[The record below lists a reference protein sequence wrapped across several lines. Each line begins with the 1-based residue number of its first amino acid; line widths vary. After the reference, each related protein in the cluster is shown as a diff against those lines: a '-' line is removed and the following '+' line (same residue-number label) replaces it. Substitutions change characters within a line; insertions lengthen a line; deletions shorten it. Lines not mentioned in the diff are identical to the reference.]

1 MAFLTGIEL
10 RRRIASGSLEIHSLD
25 PQQPFNVD
33 SQVTEDSIDLRLAPI
48 GLLLKAGIESLDYL
62 SDNLDYAY
70 DVVEIKASGMDLQ
83 PMRPFLTQ
91 TLEAICFPDELVGLV
106 VTRST
111 FARLGIM
118 ANCLAPKFAAGI
130 RWAFPLQLV
139 NLNSVPVRI
148 YPYAPVAQLM
158 VSETSGESV
167 GYRGK
172 YQDAYAPTA
181 PRIGDRERESL
192 TSANP
197 LAVNRTFH
205 IINRDLRSHA
215 GTDSVPASSAVAAAP
230 QAVAETAGFGEPVT
244 RRSRGLTAAA
254 VSTVCLVAAFTVALT
269 LRVLIGG
276 PLAHAERG
284 AVIAVLAAIAVS
296 AGTTALLWRRARPQ
310 ERRGGP

>member
-48 GLLLKAGIESLDYL
+48 GLVLKAGIESLDYL

-70 DVVEIKASGMDLQ
+70 NIVEIKASGMDLQ

-158 VSETSGESV
+158 VSDTSGESV

-205 IINRDLRSHA
+205 IINRDLRSHV
-215 GTDSVPASSAVAAAP
+215 GTDSVPASPAADPGDAVAG
-230 QAVAETAGFGEPVT
+230 TSGFMEPVT
-244 RRSRGLTAAA
+244 RRCRALTAAA
-254 VSTVCLVAAFTVALT
+254 VSIVCLVAAFAVALT
-269 LRVLIGG
+269 LRVVFGG
-276 PLAHAERG
+276 PLSPLEKVTAM
-284 AVIAVLAAIAVS
+284 VVLATIAVS
-296 AGTTALLWRRARPQ
+296 VGTTAQLLRRARAQ
-310 ERRGGP
+310 EHRGGR

>member
-10 RRRIASGSLEIHSLD
+10 RRRIASGNLEIHSLD

-48 GLLLKAGIESLDYL
+48 GLVLKAGIESLDYL

-70 DVVEIKASGMDLQ
+70 DVVEIKADGMDLQ

-205 IINRDLRSHA
+205 IINRDLRSHV
-215 GTDSVPASSAVAAAP
+215 GKDSIPAPPTADLLD
-230 QAVAETAGFGEPVT
+230 AESRACGVGEPDT
-244 RRSRGLTAAA
+244 RGSRTRTAAA
-254 VSTVCLVAAFTVALT
+254 VSTVCLVAAFVVGLTV
-269 LRVLIGG
+269 RVVIGG
-276 PLAHAERG
+276 PLSQAER
-284 AVIAVLAAIAVS
+284 VTVMVVLAAIALSVG
-296 AGTTALLWRRARPQ
+296 ATVQLWRRTRPQ
-310 ERRGGP
+310 ERNGGR

>member
-10 RRRIASGSLEIHSLD
+10 RRRIAAGSLEIHSLD
-25 PQQPFNVD
+25 PQQPFNPD

-48 GLLLKAGIESLDYL
+48 GLTLKAGIESLDYL

-70 DVVEIKASGMDLQ
+70 DVVEIRANGMDLQ
-83 PMRPFLTQ
+83 PMQPFLTQ

-158 VSETSGESV
+158 VAETSGESV

-205 IINRDLRSHA
+205 IINADLRSNA
-215 GTDSVPASSAVAAAP
+215 RTDSAPASAPVSPSVAAA
-230 QAVAETAGFGEPVT
+230 ETSTSAGPLPAG
-244 RRSRGLTAAA
+244 RRAAAA
-254 VSTVCLVAAFTVALT
+254 VSAACLVAAFTLALA
-269 LRVLIGG
+269 LRVVAGG
-276 PLAHAERG
+276 PLSHSEK
-284 AVIAVLAAIAVS
+284 VVVTVCL
-296 AGTTALLWRRARPQ
+296 AGTALASGVTAHLWWRARP
-310 ERRGGP
+310 RGR

>member
-48 GLLLKAGIESLDYL
+48 GLVLKAGIESLDYL

-70 DVVEIKASGMDLQ
+70 DVVEIKAGGMDLQ

-205 IINRDLRSHA
+205 IINRDVRSHA
-215 GTDSVPASSAVAAAP
+215 RTDSVPVSSAAAP
-230 QAVAETAGFGEPVT
+230 RDAVAGTSGFGEPVT
-244 RRSRGLTAAA
+244 RGPRALTAVA
-254 VSTVCLVAAFTVALT
+254 VSTVCLLAAFTVALT

-276 PLAHAERG
+276 PLSHAERV
-284 AVIAVLAAIAVS
+284 AVMVVLAAVAVS
-296 AGTTALLWRRARPQ
+296 VGTTAQLWRRARHQ
-310 ERRGGP
+310 ERRGGR